1 MTDEQTTAQLPP
13 PPPERPRR
21 LTRSRDDRVL
31 AGVAGGLGSYFGVDP
46 VIVRIA
52 FAVSVFFGGL
62 GAVAYIALAL
72 FVPTAAGADGE
83 QRPAPV
89 ERSRWLAVGL
99 GIGVAVIALSWGVFD
114 GPFWGHGFWFSPV
127 LFIVALAAGA
137 ILLVRRGDGSGRA
150 QGTAATVLL
159 AIAAFIGLTI
169 VALAAAWA
177 AATGHGVAV
186 ALVVIGIGALLVIAA
201 FNGGARWLIAPAIA
215 IAIPLGAVAASG
227 VSFGDGIGERVY
239 RPLAVDSIPDDGYE
253 LGIGHLVV
261 DLRQLDWTD
270 ATVVDLNVD
279 LGIGQA
285 VVGVPSNVCVTA
297 DFDAR
302 AGSLEVAGDQT
313 QGADVHSD
321 ANAGAAATPRLEL
334 TGQVDL
340 GQLQVLNDD
349 DAELDGQGPRF
360 GSHDNEDE
368 MRAAMTAACSGAS
381 TTAGAD
387 SPNAVARPDAPE
399 APSPPGGGHGH
410 GRSQDKGSRRG

>member
-150 QGTAATVLL
+150 
-159 AIAAFIGLTI
+159 
-169 VALAAAWA
+169 
-177 AATGHGVAV
+177 
-186 ALVVIGIGALLVIAA
+186 
-201 FNGGARWLIAPAIA
+201 RAP
-215 IAIPLGAVAASG
+215 
-227 VSFGDGIGERVY
+227 R
-239 RPLAVDSIPDDGYE
+239 RPS
-253 LGIGHLVV
+253 
-261 DLRQLDWTD
+261 
-270 ATVVDLNVD
+270 
-279 LGIGQA
+279 
-285 VVGVPSNVCVTA
+285 
-297 DFDAR
+297 
-302 AGSLEVAGDQT
+302 
-313 QGADVHSD
+313 
-321 ANAGAAATPRLEL
+321 
-334 TGQVDL
+334 
-340 GQLQVLNDD
+340 
-349 DAELDGQGPRF
+349 
-360 GSHDNEDE
+360 
-368 MRAAMTAACSGAS
+368 CS
-381 TTAGAD
+381 
-387 SPNAVARPDAPE
+387 R
-399 APSPPGGGHGH
+399 
-410 GRSQDKGSRRG
+410 SRRSSD